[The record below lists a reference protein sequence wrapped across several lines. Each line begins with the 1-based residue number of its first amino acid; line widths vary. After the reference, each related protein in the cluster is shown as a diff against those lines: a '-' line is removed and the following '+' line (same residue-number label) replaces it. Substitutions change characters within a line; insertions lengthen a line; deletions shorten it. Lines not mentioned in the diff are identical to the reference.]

1 MDDKLVRAKVHTAVQ
16 QHCATSG
23 VQPNPYLAQ
32 RVLAA
37 ARDEGVPVVK
47 KKLSLGL
54 VFILILLLT
63 GTVALAATLLWQ
75 DYVPQMKQ
83 TEHEMGDYV
92 EWPATRRIQLAKDIV
107 VMGYLDESEDT
118 QILSSET
125 ATEQDKAAA
134 ADWLMLK
141 LTGLED
147 VKEVHSTLITYAIM
161 GHEDT
166 WTPEQRVWWNE
177 ITNLYA
183 DTGTNDTLIA
193 PMKGDLSEDEAI
205 AIGYEALQEVYGFTD
220 EEMQRLHPVAN
231 LYVTEQQPD
240 YKRWDIQ
247 FKRYREGSSTY
258 VEKVYSV
265 IVDENGEVIGDPD
278 VGIPHIREARE
289 LAMQVEARQQEQLAS
304 RPASVKLYDE
314 YSKKYGNSIFGAW
327 PVEAK
332 AEWSQEAKSI
342 VQRDIDL
349 GWIVPYDSEE
359 ASIANNRVIYSV
371 VYTYGVPAE
380 DALTEDKALQI
391 AYDTVKREY
400 GFDADDFRWIYPFYD
415 VTDPENSLWRF
426 MFYPTSKEAEPSIPF
441 ARVEMDAKTGEVL
454 MHETF
459 ERYEDHWDYENY
471 IKWY

>member
-1 MDDKLVRAKVHTAVQ
+1 MKYDT
-16 QHCATSG
+16 
-23 VQPNPYLAQ
+23 QPDNIIRQEINAELSFLDSRPSLHYDIMSQ
-32 RVLAA
+32 IKG
-37 ARDEGVPVVK
+37 EKVVK
-47 KKLSLGL
+47 RKVSLAL
-54 VFILILLLT
+54 VFVLILLLT

-83 TEHEMGDYV
+83 TEHEFGDYD
-92 EWPATRRIQLAKDIV
+92 EWPAARRIQLAKDIV
-107 VMGYLDESEDT
+107 AMGYLEASEDT
-118 QILSSET
+118 EILSSET
-125 ATEQDKAAA
+125 AAEQDKAAA
-134 ADWLMLK
+134 ADRLMLK
-141 LTGLED
+141 LIGED
-147 VKEVHSTLITYAIM
+147 NVEEIHSNIITFAIM
-161 GHEDT
+161 GPEDY

-183 DTGTNDTLIA
+183 DTGAPDTLIV
-193 PMKGDLSEDEAI
+193 PTKEDLPEGRAI
-205 AIGYEALQEVYGFTD
+205 AIAYEAVQDVYGFTD
-220 EEMQRLHPVAN
+220 EEMERLHPVAN
-231 LYVTEQQPD
+231 LYVTDERPD

-278 VGIPHIREARE
+278 VGVPHIREARE
-289 LAMQVEARQQEQLAS
+289 RALQAEAKRLEQLAS
-304 RPASVKLYDE
+304 RPESVKLYDE
-314 YSKKYGNSIFGAW
+314 YSEKYGNSIFGAW

-332 AEWSQEAKSI
+332 AAWSQKAKTI

-359 ASIANNRVIYSV
+359 ASIANNRVVYSV

-380 DALTEDKALQI
+380 DALTENRALQI
-391 AYDTVKREY
+391 AYEMLKREY
-400 GFDADDFRWIYPFYD
+400 GLDADDFRRIFPFYD
-415 VTDPENSLWRF
+415 ITDPAKPLWRF
-426 MFYPTSKEAEPSIPF
+426 VFYPASKKAEPGIPF
-441 ARVEMDAKTGEVL
+441 ARAELDAKTGEVL